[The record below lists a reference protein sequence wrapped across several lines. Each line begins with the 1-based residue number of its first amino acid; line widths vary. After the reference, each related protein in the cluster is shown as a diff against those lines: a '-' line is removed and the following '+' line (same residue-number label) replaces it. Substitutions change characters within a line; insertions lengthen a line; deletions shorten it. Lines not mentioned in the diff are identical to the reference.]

1 MTEWGGVIVIVT
13 LVGLAG
19 ALIKPLIKWNTSLTE
34 NTMALRAQTET
45 IKCNENR
52 NEKEHG
58 EIWDEL
64 GEHDKR
70 ISSIEKE
77 VR

>member
-1 MTEWGGVIVIVT
+1 MEWTVVVVIVT
-13 LVGLAG
+13 LTGLMG
-19 ALIKPLIKWNTSLTE
+19 ALIKPLIKWSTSLTE
-34 NTMALRAQTET
+34 NTVAIKTLTET
-45 IKCNENR
+45 IRGNETR

-64 GEHDKR
+64 DEHDKR